1 MNRIRELR
9 LALGYSQKELG
20 SKIDKS
26 LYAISKW
33 ELGERQ
39 PSNEDLVRLCDVLGT
54 TADYLLERTDGNER
68 RVELAGDGLPKSLRD
83 AGLEKVQLL
92 REYID
97 ENGGLLP
104 EVQKELLRLVAEA
117 KLLQDK

>member
-20 SKIDKS
+20 IKVDKS
-26 LYAISKW
+26 LYAVSKW
-33 ELGERQ
+33 ELGERE
-39 PSNEDLVRLCDVLGT
+39 PSNDDLIKLCDALGT
-54 TADYLLERTDGNER
+54 TADYLLGRTDVNAR
-68 RVELAGDGLPKSLRD
+68 RVEIEGEQLPKSLRD

-117 KLLQDK
+117 RLLQEK

>member
-20 SKIDKS
+20 NKVDKS
-26 LYAISKW
+26 LYTVSKW

-39 PSNEDLVRLCDVLGT
+39 PSNEDLVKLCDALGT
-54 TADYLLERTDGNER
+54 TADYLLGRTDANAR
-68 RVELAGDGLPKSLRD
+68 RVELEGARLPKSLRD

>member
-20 SKIDKS
+20 SKVDKS
-26 LYAISKW
+26 LYTVSKW
-33 ELGERQ
+33 ELGERE
-39 PSNEDLVRLCDVLGT
+39 PSNEDLVKLCDALGT
-54 TADYLLERTDGNER
+54 TADYLLGRTDVNAR
-68 RVELAGDGLPKSLRD
+68 RVELDGAQLPKSLRE

-117 KLLQDK
+117 KLLQEK

>member
-20 SKIDKS
+20 NMVDKS
-26 LYAISKW
+26 LYAVSKW
-33 ELGERQ
+33 ELGERE
-39 PSNEDLVRLCDVLGT
+39 PSNEDLIKLCDALGT
-54 TADYLLERTDGNER
+54 TADYLLGRTDANTR
-68 RVELAGDGLPKSLRD
+68 RVELEGAALPKSLRD

-97 ENGGLLP
+97 ENGGLPP